1 MLQQSDSANEYPQ
14 LPYEFRLNNADAIS
28 EESVGF
34 CPVCGSCQNQ
44 FYASG
49 YDYEL
54 QTCSNLWKFVKCS
67 VCDHVWLNPRPAISE
82 LSKIYPPHYYAYNY
96 AAKIS
101 PIAVKAKMWMD
112 EGKMRKILRT
122 LNHKPSSFLDIGC
135 GEGFFLE
142 EAQNRGWKVF
152 GTEFAE
158 KYISICKEKHIEMHY
173 GKLNP
178 DHYSEGFFDVITWF
192 EVIEHINY
200 PVDELKNI
208 HRLLRKNGAL
218 YITTPNFNAL
228 SRHWLKGKWSVIEYP
243 EHLAYYTPRTLRN
256 ILKKAGFSSIRIK
269 TTGISP
275 GRITQSVG
283 RLSNETFHDVDR
295 VWQQQLEKNNGM
307 KLLKSVV
314 NWFLNLT
321 GTGDSMKALFRK
333 SS

>member
-1 MLQQSDSANEYPQ
+1 MTEKVTQCIGCSSKDLKYLGKKYPDQLCRCSHCGIVQFTKDPTEQELVTHYANYPVSGTISAITRKRY
-14 LPYEFRLNNADAIS
+14 
-28 EESVGF
+28 
-34 CPVCGSCQNQ
+34 
-44 FYASG
+44 
-49 YDYEL
+49 
-54 QTCSNLWKFVKCS
+54 
-67 VCDHVWLNPRPAISE
+67 SE
-82 LSKIYPPHYYAYNY
+82 LLDLLEKFRNTGRI
-96 AAKIS
+96 
-101 PIAVKAKMWMD
+101 
-112 EGKMRKILRT
+112 
-122 LNHKPSSFLDIGC
+122 LDIGC

-200 PVDELKNI
+200 PANELKNI

-228 SRHWLKGKWSVIEYP
+228 SRQWLKGKWSVIEYP